1 LNELIIN
8 KILALGGL
16 AMCQYL
22 LGETSNANVT
32 FDKINDVVL
41 TNVEIVKYSA
51 ATYAPSVVGLG
62 VPCY

>member
-1 LNELIIN
+1 
-8 KILALGGL
+8 
-16 AMCQYL
+16 MCQYL

-41 TNVEIVKYSA
+41 TNVEIIKYSA